1 MIKKILK
8 FQVVTLLIGSN
19 LALSS
24 AWAAN
29 LLTIYKQ
36 ALANDPTFQIA
47 SAQWL
52 SDKENISIS
61 RGALL
66 PAFDVAANYG
76 RYMQDMKSQSATDYY
91 NQGEY
96 SLALTQPIFNFQA
109 WSKLAQAKATVKSS
123 AAIYSDAA
131 QDLIYRTATAYLA
144 VLQAAD
150 VLHFSI
156 AQRTAAGSLLDQ
168 TRQRFKVGLS
178 TITDVQQAQAN
189 YDSTI
194 SAEITAKNSLDITK
208 EQLREITGQYN
219 GPLAKLSANLP
230 LLTPEPNSIER
241 WVGAA
246 EKQNYSLLAAEYNL
260 QAARENIK
268 VQVGNGSPVINA
280 VGTYNYSNAGT
291 SSNLVANQVGSTAM
305 AGVNMSFPVFR
316 GGSTIAQVQQAKYD
330 YQKASAALEQ
340 THRAVVSQTS
350 QAFLGVISGISSVK
364 AGKQSVISNTSA
376 LNSTKS
382 SYSFGVKTIVDVLL
396 AESSLYQ
403 AQKDYAVAQ
412 YAYLM
417 QTLMLKKQ
425 AGTLGF
431 EDLRKINSWLQSERT
446 EHIDRPAQQPIM
458 IIKAGNKTIMRAI
471 SPNISTKPK
480 PSNNVNILK
489 VNSQHY
495 TIQLLAADNP
505 NKVIAFVNQH
515 NLEKPIYTFKVNN
528 NGHTWYD
535 LVVGEYETR
544 NEAQIAARK
553 LVKILKGVHPWVR
566 TYGSIQSAIRKI

>member
-91 NQGEY
+91 NQGGY

-219 GPLAKLSANLP
+219 GSLAKLSANLP

-291 SSNLVANQVGSTAM
+291 SSNLVANQIGSTAM

-431 EDLRKINSWLQSERT
+431 EDLRKINSWLQSEGT

-505 NKVIAFVNQH
+505 SKVIAFVNQH

-553 LVKILKGVHPWVR
+553 LVKMLKGVHPWVR